1 MSTKKATA
9 PISGTATSKPAK
21 AHPQFT
27 ANRSRAAERLPVL
40 DCGCAD
46 PMRCR
51 CKNAEPSENTV
62 AGYREAVRHLD
73 AHGMT
78 AAPLLP
84 ELRRLWRSG
93 DRELVAAITAHW
105 VVTP

>member
-1 MSTKKATA
+1 
-9 PISGTATSKPAK
+9 
-21 AHPQFT
+21 
-27 ANRSRAAERLPVL
+27 
-40 DCGCAD
+40 
-46 PMRCR
+46 
-51 CKNAEPSENTV
+51 
-62 AGYREAVRHLD
+62 
-73 AHGMT
+73 MT